1 MILFSDKKLTLKS
14 RKNGVKNMAGKQTIS
29 KSVKLNKKIKADAL
43 QHIKTVKNRFISTMN
58 TKKE

>member
-1 MILFSDKKLTLKS
+1 
-14 RKNGVKNMAGKQTIS
+14 MARKQTIS

-43 QHIKTVKNRFISTMN
+43 QHIKTVKHRFMSTMN